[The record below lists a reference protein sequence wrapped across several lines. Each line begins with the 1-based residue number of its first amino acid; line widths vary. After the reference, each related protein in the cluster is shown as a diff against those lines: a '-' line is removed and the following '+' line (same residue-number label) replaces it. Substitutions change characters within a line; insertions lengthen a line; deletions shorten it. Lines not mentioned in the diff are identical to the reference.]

1 MNESRKGQMGII
13 GGVIGLVTMVIGL
26 VIVDDV
32 ISAQTFNST
41 LAETVKD
48 FIVPIGMLGALGV
61 AATVAYS
68 R

>member
-1 MNESRKGQMGII
+1 MENRKGQMGII
-13 GGVIGLVTMVIGL
+13 GAVIGLVTLVIGL
-26 VIVDDV
+26 VIVDTV
-32 ISAQTFNST
+32 IDDQTFSSS